1 MVLESP
7 PEPLLTWLQT
17 AVVYWVGV
25 SLAFFVV
32 LLLCFFV
39 VSAVAHGP
47 LAGGD
52 RIFRFAGSYWQDLRS
67 FSLRRALAMA
77 RLAVQEAVRSRLLW
91 GFAFFLGVMLFAT
104 WFQTA
109 SGEEPARQFLD
120 FMLTTTSVLLVA
132 MALLLSAFSLPT
144 DISRHTIY
152 TVVTK
157 PVRSLEL
164 VLGRVL
170 GFSAVSLAL
179 LAVLGACT
187 YVLVVRGLD
196 HGHEIS
202 LAEVERL
209 EHVGEREGNRP
220 RTSAA
225 PDGHRHV
232 LIRNQRGEV
241 ALLPAKGHTHSVLV
255 EEVPAERQAVRVDP
269 ATRREYVLSH
279 GERFPVREDD
289 AGRRY
294 VQVASQR
301 IPVEEGGQAEG
312 GAGTSGW
319 VSLPARKRYHVG
331 PPRDHLT
338 ARVPV
343 YGKLSFRDRGGAR
356 KDQGINV
363 GYEWTYRSYIEGG
376 TLARAIWSFRGL
388 RAEDFPDGLPL
399 HMTIRVFRTH
409 KGEIR
414 EGVAASIVLRNP
426 RTKRAS
432 SPINFVPAEYVDFER
447 FIPRKLVS
455 SDRLP
460 IDLFEDLVA
469 DGELDI
475 ELRCLEAGQ
484 FFGMAQPDM
493 YLLAREASFE
503 LNLLKG
509 LGCIWMQV
517 LLVISAGVLWSTFLN
532 GAVAMLA
539 NLGWATLAFFRA
551 FLLELARGTLIGG
564 GPTESAIKVMR
575 QDALMAELE
584 PGVATTIVTGF
595 DRVVEKVLHGVAL
608 LLPDLRSLSVTDY
621 VSFGFNVPLADVL
634 LHNVILTLAYLIPMT
649 MLASVFFK
657 MREVAS

>member
-7 PEPLLTWLQT
+7 PEPLLIWLQQ
-17 AVVYWVGV
+17 AAVYWVGI
-25 SLAFFVV
+25 SMAFAVV
-32 LLLCFFV
+32 LLICCFV

-52 RIFRFAGSYWQDLRS
+52 RIFKFAVSYWRDLM
-67 FSLRRALAMA
+67 SLSPRRVLAMA
-77 RLAVQEAVRSRLLW
+77 RLAVQEAMRSRLLW
-91 GFAFFLGVMLFAT
+91 GFALFLGVMLFAT

-120 FMLTTTSVLLVA
+120 FMLTVTSLLLVA

-164 VLGRVL
+164 ILGRVL
-170 GFSAVSLAL
+170 GFSVVSLGL
-179 LAVLGACT
+179 LAILGACT
-187 YVLVVRGLD
+187 YVMVVRGLD
-196 HGHEIS
+196 HRHEIS

-209 EHVGEREGNRP
+209 AHVGEREGNRP

-225 PDGHRHV
+225 ADGHRHI
-232 LIRNQRGEV
+232 LIRNQRGEI

-255 EEVPAERQAVRVDP
+255 EEVPAELQEVRVDP
-269 ATRREYVLSH
+269 ATRREYVLSR
-279 GERFPVREDD
+279 GDRFPVREDD
-289 AGRRY
+289 AGKRY
-294 VQVASQR
+294 IEVESRR
-301 IPVEEGGQAEG
+301 IPVQEPNGSA
-312 GAGTSGW
+312 GADRARGL
-319 VSLPARKRYHVG
+319 VEVPARKRYVVG

-338 ARVPV
+338 ARVPI
-343 YGKLSFRDRGGAR
+343 YGTLSFRDRGGAK
-356 KDQGINV
+356 KDKGINV
-363 GYEWTYRSYIEGG
+363 GYEWTYRSFIEGG
-376 TLARAIWSFRGL
+376 TLARAIWNFRNV
-388 RAEDFPDGLPL
+388 REQDFPHGLPL

-414 EGVAASIVLRNP
+414 EGVAASVVLRNP
-426 RTKRAS
+426 RTKLAS
-432 SPINFVPAEYVDFER
+432 SPINFVPAEYMDFER
-447 FIPRKLVS
+447 FIPRKLLS
-455 SDRLP
+455 ANREP
-460 IDLFEDLVA
+460 IDLFADLV
-469 DGELDI
+469 DGGELEI
-475 ELRCLEAGQ
+475 ELRCLEQGQ

-503 LNLLKG
+503 LNLVKG

-517 LLVISAGVLWSTFLN
+517 VLVTCSGVLWSTFLN

-539 NLGWATLAFFRA
+539 NLGWATLAFFRG

-564 GPTESAIKVMR
+564 GPTESAIKVLR

-584 PGVATTIVTGF
+584 PGVTSTVVTGF

-621 VSFGFNVPLADVL
+621 ISFGFNVPLADVL
-634 LHNVILTLAYLIPMT
+634 AHNVIMTLAYLVPMT
-649 MLASVFFK
+649 ILASVFFK

>member
-7 PEPLLTWLQT
+7 PEPLLIWLQR
-17 AVVYWVGV
+17 AAVYWVGI
-25 SLAFFVV
+25 SMAFAIV
-32 LLLCFFV
+32 LLICCFV
-39 VSAVAHGP
+39 ASAVVHGP

-52 RIFRFAGSYWQDLRS
+52 RIFKFAVSYWRDLM
-67 FSLRRALAMA
+67 SLSPRRVLAMA
-77 RLAVQEAVRSRLLW
+77 RLAMQEAVRSRLLW

-120 FMLTTTSVLLVA
+120 FMLTVTSLLLVA

-157 PVRSLEL
+157 PVRSIEL

-170 GFSAVSLAL
+170 GFSVVSLGL
-179 LAVLGACT
+179 LVILGACT
-187 YVLVVRGLD
+187 YVMVVRGLD
-196 HGHEIS
+196 HRHEIS

-209 EHVGEREGNRP
+209 AHVGEREGNRP

-225 PDGHRHV
+225 PDGHRHI

-255 EEVPAERQAVRVDP
+255 EEVPADRQEVRVDP
-269 ATRREYVLSH
+269 ATRREYVLSY
-279 GERFPVREDD
+279 GDRFPVREDD

-294 VQVASQR
+294 IEVESRRILVQESDASAGADR
-301 IPVEEGGQAEG
+301 ARGFVE
-312 GAGTSGW
+312 
-319 VSLPARKRYHVG
+319 VPARKRYLVG

-338 ARVPV
+338 ARVPI
-343 YGKLSFRDRGGAR
+343 YGTLSFRDRGGAK
-356 KDQGINV
+356 KDKGINV
-363 GYEWTYRSYIEGG
+363 GYEWTYRSFIEGG
-376 TLARAIWSFRGL
+376 TLARAIWNFRNL
-388 RAEDFPDGLPL
+388 REQDFPNGLPL

-426 RTKRAS
+426 RTKLAS
-432 SPINFVPAEYVDFER
+432 SPINFVPAEYMDFER
-447 FIPRKLVS
+447 FIPRKLLS
-455 SDRLP
+455 ADRKP
-460 IDLFEDLVA
+460 IDLFADLVA
-469 DGELDI
+469 DGELEI
-475 ELRCLEAGQ
+475 ELRCLEQGQ

-517 LLVISAGVLWSTFLN
+517 VLVTCSGVLWSTFLN

-539 NLGWATLAFFRA
+539 NLGWATLAFFRG

-564 GPTESAIKVMR
+564 GPTESAIKVLR

-584 PGVATTIVTGF
+584 PGVTSTVVTGF

-608 LLPDLRSLSVTDY
+608 LLPDLRGLSVTDY
-621 VSFGFNVPLADVL
+621 VSFGFDVPLADVL
-634 LHNVILTLAYLIPMT
+634 AHNVILTLAYLVPMT
-649 MLASVFFK
+649 ILASVFFK

>member
-7 PEPLLTWLQT
+7 PEPLLIWLQE
-17 AVVYWVGV
+17 AAVYWVGIV
-25 SLAFFVV
+25 LAFAVV
-32 LLLCFFV
+32 LLVCCFV

-52 RIFRFAGSYWQDLRS
+52 RIFKFAVSYWRDLMS
-67 FSLRRALAMA
+67 VSPRRVLAMA

-120 FMLTTTSVLLVA
+120 FMLTVTSLLLVA

-164 VLGRVL
+164 ILGRVL
-170 GFSAVSLAL
+170 GFSVVSLGL
-179 LAVLGACT
+179 LVVLGACT
-187 YVLVVRGLD
+187 YVMVVRGLD
-196 HGHEIS
+196 HSHEIS

-209 EHVGEREGNRP
+209 AHVGEREGNRP

-225 PDGHRHV
+225 ADGHRHI

-241 ALLPAKGHTHSVLV
+241 ALLPAKGHTHTVFV
-255 EEVPAERQAVRVDP
+255 EEVPADRQEVRVDA
-269 ATRREYVLSH
+269 ATRRAYVLSH
-279 GERFPVREDD
+279 GDRFPVREDD

-294 VQVASQR
+294 IEVESRRIVVQEEAGREGAVRSGV
-301 IPVEEGGQAEG
+301 VE
-312 GAGTSGW
+312 
-319 VSLPARKRYHVG
+319 LPPRKRYVVG

-343 YGKLSFRDRGGAR
+343 YGTLSFRDRGGAK
-356 KDQGINV
+356 KDKGINV
-363 GYEWTYRSYIEGG
+363 GYEWTYRSFIEGG
-376 TLARAIWSFRGL
+376 TLARAIWSFRNV
-388 RAEDFPDGLPL
+388 RQQDFPNGLPL

-414 EGVAASIVLRNP
+414 EGVAASVVLRNP
-426 RTKRAS
+426 RTKLAS

-447 FIPRKLVS
+447 FIPRKLLS
-455 SDRLP
+455 ADRKP
-460 IDLFEDLVA
+460 IDLFADLVA

-475 ELRCLEAGQ
+475 ELRCLEPGQ

-503 LNLLKG
+503 LNLIKG

-517 LLVISAGVLWSTFLN
+517 ILVTCSGVLFSTFLN

-539 NLGWATLAFFRA
+539 NLGWATLAFFRG

-564 GPTESAIKVMR
+564 GPTESAIKVLR

-584 PGVATTIVTGF
+584 PGMATTVVTGF

-621 VSFGFNVPLADVL
+621 VSFGFNVPVTDVL
-634 LHNVILTLAYLIPMT
+634 AHNVIMTLAYLVPMT
-649 MLASVFFK
+649 ILASVFFK

>member
-1 MVLESP
+1 
-7 PEPLLTWLQT
+7 
-17 AVVYWVGV
+17 
-25 SLAFFVV
+25 
-32 LLLCFFV
+32 
-39 VSAVAHGP
+39 
-47 LAGGD
+47 
-52 RIFRFAGSYWQDLRS
+52 
-67 FSLRRALAMA
+67 
-77 RLAVQEAVRSRLLW
+77 
-91 GFAFFLGVMLFAT
+91 
-104 WFQTA
+104 
-109 SGEEPARQFLD
+109 
-120 FMLTTTSVLLVA
+120 
-132 MALLLSAFSLPT
+132 
-144 DISRHTIY
+144 
-152 TVVTK
+152 
-157 PVRSLEL
+157 
-164 VLGRVL
+164 
-170 GFSAVSLAL
+170 
-179 LAVLGACT
+179 
-187 YVLVVRGLD
+187 
-196 HGHEIS
+196 
-202 LAEVERL
+202 
-209 EHVGEREGNRP
+209 
-220 RTSAA
+220 
-225 PDGHRHV
+225 
-232 LIRNQRGEV
+232 
-241 ALLPAKGHTHSVLV
+241 
-255 EEVPAERQAVRVDP
+255 
-269 ATRREYVLSH
+269 LSH